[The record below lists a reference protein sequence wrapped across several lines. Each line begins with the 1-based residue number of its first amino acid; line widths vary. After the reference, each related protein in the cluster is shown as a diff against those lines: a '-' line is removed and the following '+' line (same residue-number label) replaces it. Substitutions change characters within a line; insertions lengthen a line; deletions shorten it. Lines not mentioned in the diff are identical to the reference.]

1 MRAFAK
7 PALLLGCLVA
17 ASAAQA
23 ADRTVTLNVE
33 GMTCA
38 SCPYI
43 LRQSLAS
50 VAGVVA
56 VDVPFDDKIAVVT
69 FDDSTAEAADLTQP
83 TAAMGFPAQVEP
95 LAPGP
100 ARGPPPASARSAG
113 VQVGQDVYRK

>member
-23 ADRTVTLNVE
+23 AERTVTLNVE

-43 LRQSLAS
+43 FLQSLAS
-50 VAGVVA
+50 VDGVVA
-56 VDVPFDDKIAVVT
+56 AVVSFHVKIAVVT
-69 FDDSTAEAADLTQP
+69 LDESKAEEADPTQDTATMGSHSQAAP
-83 TAAMGFPAQVEP
+83 PAQGQ
-95 LAPGP
+95 APRIP
-100 ARGPPPASARSAG
+100 T
-113 VQVGQDVYRK
+113 

>member
-23 ADRTVTLNVE
+23 AERTVTLNVE

-43 LRQSLAS
+43 VRQSLAS
-50 VAGVVA
+50 VDGVVA
-56 VDVPFDDKIAVVT
+56 VDVSFDDKIAVVT
-69 FDDSTAEAADLTQP
+69 FDDSKAEAADLTQA
-83 TAAMGFPAQVEP
+83 TEIGRASCRE
-95 LAPGP
+95 
-100 ARGPPPASARSAG
+100 RGCRY
-113 VQVGQDVYRK
+113 V

>member
-23 ADRTVTLNVE
+23 AERTVTLNVE

-43 LRQSLAS
+43 VRQSLAS
-50 VAGVVA
+50 VDGVVA
-56 VDVPFDDKIAVVT
+56 VDVSFDDKIAVVT
-69 FDDSTAEAADLTQP
+69 FDDSKAEAADLTKA
-83 TAAMGFPAQVEP
+83 TAAMGFPSQV
-95 LAPGP
+95 A
-100 ARGPPPASARSAG
+100 PPAPRRDRGARAEPNPSRPHLGKIARRR
-113 VQVGQDVYRK
+113 V